1 MDRHYLCI
9 ADEFRKSLKPT
20 RRTKQSKCAC
30 ARRARAAR
38 MTNVS
43 RNVVNDV
50 LRCLAR
56 CAEKQE
62 ALARLPARHDEAA
75 AVKQQAEDALRDLEI
90 DLCNLA
96 ASFVTAPMSG
106 RMFVPLPN
114 EYVSE
119 AAARE
124 SRHAQMLGERR

>member
-1 MDRHYLCI
+1 MFNHLFLIVSDHNFYLFYTLFGNTT
-9 ADEFRKSLKPT
+9 A
-20 RRTKQSKCAC
+20 KQSKCAC

-62 ALARLPARHDEAA
+62 ALARLPVRHDEAA

-106 RMFVPLPN
+106 LMFVPLQN
-114 EYVSE
+114 EYPLPP
-119 AAARE
+119 
-124 SRHAQMLGERR
+124 RHS

>member
-1 MDRHYLCI
+1 MYKALFGNNRNIHD
-9 ADEFRKSLKPT
+9 K
-20 RRTKQSKCAC
+20 TKHRAC
-30 ARRARAAR
+30 ARRAPAAR

-50 LRCLAR
+50 LRCIAH
-56 CAEKQE
+56 CTEKQE
-62 ALARLPARHDEAA
+62 ALARLPARHEEAA
-75 AVKQQAEDALRDLEI
+75 AVKQHAEDALRDLEI

-106 RMFVPLPN
+106 RMFIPLPN
-114 EYVSE
+114 EYVGE
-119 AAARE
+119 AAAQE

>member
-1 MDRHYLCI
+1 
-9 ADEFRKSLKPT
+9 
-20 RRTKQSKCAC
+20 
-30 ARRARAAR
+30 

-50 LRCLAR
+50 LRCIAR
-56 CAEKQE
+56 CVEKQE
-62 ALARLPARHDEAA
+62 ALAQLPARHEEAA

-114 EYVSE
+114 EYVGE
-119 AAARE
+119 AAALE

>member
-1 MDRHYLCI
+1 
-9 ADEFRKSLKPT
+9 
-20 RRTKQSKCAC
+20 
-30 ARRARAAR
+30 

-50 LRCLAR
+50 LRCIAH
-56 CAEKQE
+56 CTEKQE
-62 ALARLPARHDEAA
+62 ALARLPARHEEAA
-75 AVKQQAEDALRDLEI
+75 AVKQHAEDALRDLEI

-106 RMFVPLPN
+106 RMFIPLPN
-114 EYVSE
+114 EYVGE
-119 AAARE
+119 AAAQE

>member
-1 MDRHYLCI
+1 VCVEGFI
-9 ADEFRKSLKPT
+9 RKHNRK
-20 RRTKQSKCAC
+20 TKHRAC
-30 ARRARAAR
+30 TRRARAAR

>member
-1 MDRHYLCI
+1 
-9 ADEFRKSLKPT
+9 
-20 RRTKQSKCAC
+20 
-30 ARRARAAR
+30 

-56 CAEKQE
+56 CTEKQE
-62 ALARLPARHDEAA
+62 AIARLPARQDEAA
-75 AVKQQAEDALRDLEI
+75 AVKQQAEDALRDIEI
-90 DLCNLA
+90 DLCHLA

-106 RMFVPLPN
+106 RMFVPLPH

-119 AAARE
+119 STAAE
-124 SRHAQMLGERR
+124 SRHAQMVCERR

>member
-1 MDRHYLCI
+1 
-9 ADEFRKSLKPT
+9 
-20 RRTKQSKCAC
+20 
-30 ARRARAAR
+30 

-50 LRCLAR
+50 LRCIAR
-56 CAEKQE
+56 CTEKQE
-62 ALARLPARHDEAA
+62 ALARLPARLDEAA
-75 AVKQQAEDALRDLEI
+75 AVKQHTEDALSDLEI

-96 ASFVTAPMSG
+96 ASFVTTPMSG

-114 EYVSE
+114 EYVGE
-119 AAARE
+119 AATQE